1 MNLDALHDW
10 DFVEHEWLP
19 KFQKPAEGFGGTLR
33 IQLKRK
39 VVRQLLLVEPL
50 GPWRKSAVGFTC
62 QGLRNLYICR
72 VE

>member
-39 VVRQLLLVEPL
+39 VAR
-50 GPWRKSAVGFTC
+50 
-62 QGLRNLYICR
+62 
-72 VE
+72 